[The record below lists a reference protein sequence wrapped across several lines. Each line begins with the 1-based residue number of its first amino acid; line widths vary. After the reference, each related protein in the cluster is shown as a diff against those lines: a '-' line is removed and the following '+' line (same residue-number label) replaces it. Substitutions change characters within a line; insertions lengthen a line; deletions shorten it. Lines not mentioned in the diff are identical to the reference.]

1 MPGKALFHSVFA
13 EASALQQCLGR
24 SPLLWRIP
32 DVKPNFS
39 ISRIF
44 LEGKKKG
51 TATRSSEVVKLLRSF
66 SAALRT
72 FHVWAATCC
81 IKRDIL
87 GN

>member
-44 LEGKKKG
+44 LEGKKKAQLQEVLRWSSSSGASLLPSGHFMFGLPHVASKG
-51 TATRSSEVVKLLRSF
+51 TF
-66 SAALRT
+66 
-72 FHVWAATCC
+72 
-81 IKRDIL
+81 
-87 GN
+87 